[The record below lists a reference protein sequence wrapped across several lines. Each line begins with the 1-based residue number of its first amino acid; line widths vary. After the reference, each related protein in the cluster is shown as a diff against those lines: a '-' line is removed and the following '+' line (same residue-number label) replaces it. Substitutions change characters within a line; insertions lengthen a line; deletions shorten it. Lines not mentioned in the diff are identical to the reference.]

1 MGKLTFLKVKT
12 AAPGRHP
19 DGDGLYL
26 IVRDTGSRQWL
37 LRIQAEG
44 KRRDLGLGTAE
55 TVKRDEALQTE
66 AEKIPVIERRSLTLG
81 EARDKADAYR
91 RMVKAGIDPV
101 AEREKKPAA
110 VPTFERAARDC
121 HAELKAGWRNKR
133 HQDSW
138 LSSLVTYICPTMG
151 SKPVDSITSIMVR
164 DALAPIWLTRP
175 ETARRALQRI
185 GVVLDFAHI
194 KGWRPDETSLK
205 SVPKGLPRQP
215 KDDKH
220 FEAMPFVDVPAYME
234 RLRGAVETVGRDALQ
249 FTILNAVRSGET
261 RFAVWPEFDLDKAIW
276 TIPAERMKMR
286 QPHIVPLAPAAV
298 AILRRRWDSR
308 STDDGLVFFSKPK
321 KAISDMTMTKV
332 LRDDDIPKITVHGFR
347 SSFTD
352 WAAETTSVAKEVV
365 DKALAHQLP
374 DRVEAAYRRTDF
386 LDRRRVLMVMWADYL
401 AGVSKVVRLAASA

>member
-1 MGKLTFLKVKT
+1 MGKLTFLKVKA

-55 TVKRDEALQTE
+55 TVKRDDALQAE

-110 VPTFERAARDC
+110 VPTFEKAARDC

-194 KGWRPDETSLK
+194 QGWRPDETSLK

-215 KDDKH
+215 RDDKH

-234 RLRGAVETVGRDALQ
+234 SLRNAVETVGRDALQ

-286 QPHIVPLAPAAV
+286 QAHIVPLAPASIE
-298 AILRRRWDSR
+298 ILRRRWDSR
-308 STDDGLVFFSKPK
+308 STNDGLVFFSKPK

-352 WAAETTSVAKEVV
+352 WAAETTSIAKEVV

-401 AGVSKVVRLAASA
+401 ASVSKVVRLAASA